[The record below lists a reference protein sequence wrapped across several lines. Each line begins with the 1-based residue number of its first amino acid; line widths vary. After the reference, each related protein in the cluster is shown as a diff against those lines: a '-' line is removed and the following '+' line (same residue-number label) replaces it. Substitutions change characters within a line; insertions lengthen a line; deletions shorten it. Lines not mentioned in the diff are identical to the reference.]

1 MSKSDSISATS
12 YWSRQKFK
20 FKADAVHDDMS
31 RLNYELMIIAETAD
45 RPLSI
50 QQFTALMKVL
60 DEDIYVSEQRVGAH
74 VRRLVD
80 RELFRIEFDEDHNR
94 LYSLNEAT
102 MEDSFDPPECYRFI
116 PEDGSCVC
124 LRAEHFP
131 RPSAET
137 KKAVFKSHI

>member
-80 RELFRIEFDEDHNR
+80 RKLFRIEFDEDHNR

-102 MEDSFDPPECYRFI
+102 MEDSFDPPECYR
-116 PEDGSCVC
+116 
-124 LRAEHFP
+124 
-131 RPSAET
+131 
-137 KKAVFKSHI
+137 

>member
-80 RELFRIEFDEDHNR
+80 RELFRI
-94 LYSLNEAT
+94 
-102 MEDSFDPPECYRFI
+102 
-116 PEDGSCVC
+116 
-124 LRAEHFP
+124 
-131 RPSAET
+131 
-137 KKAVFKSHI
+137 

>member
-20 FKADAVHDDMS
+20 FKADAVHDDTS

-102 MEDSFDPPECYRFI
+102 MEDSFDPPECYR
-116 PEDGSCVC
+116 
-124 LRAEHFP
+124 
-131 RPSAET
+131 
-137 KKAVFKSHI
+137 